1 MRLVRQL
8 TAVVSMA
15 AFLAGCF
22 QVETTVRV
30 NPDGSGRVEER
41 MLLSNKVI
49 SQIDEMSKAFA
60 GPEGKSEPFN
70 LHDVESLRKRAGDMG
85 QGVTFVSSKAI
96 TAGGYSGYRAV
107 YAFKDINKLR
117 LGRET
122 AKSIAGQGDRS
133 DGTGESP
140 FAFSFTPGKKARL
153 VVIPPRKE
161 KASGKPEAT
170 VEPKPAQEGE
180 KPPMTP
186 EQEQQ
191 VAEMMKGMRFS
202 LAIEVNGTVLESN
215 ATHRDGGRIT
225 MFEFDLDKMGAD
237 PARLELLKKVEPA
250 DFAEAK
256 ELLKGLPGFR
266 ADLNDRLE
274 IVFAR

>member
-1 MRLVRQL
+1 
-8 TAVVSMA
+8 MA
-15 AFLAGCF
+15 AFLTGCF

-41 MLLSNKVI
+41 MLLSDKVI

-60 GPEGKSEPFN
+60 GPEGKPEKFN
-70 LHDVESLRKRAGDMG
+70 LHDVKALRKRAGEMG
-85 QGVTFVSSKAI
+85 EGVTFVSSKAI
-96 TAGGYSGYRAV
+96 AVGGYSGYRAV

-117 LGRET
+117 LGREG
-122 AKSIAGQGDRS
+122 AKSMAGQG
-133 DGTGESP
+133 GTSAGSEEQP
-140 FAFSFTPGKKARL
+140 FMFSFTPGKKARL
-153 VVIPPRKE
+153 VVIPPHKE
-161 KASGKPEAT
+161 KASGKPEPAVERKAT
-170 VEPKPAQEGE
+170 EEGE

-186 EQEQQ
+186 EQEKQ

-202 LAIEVNGTVLESN
+202 LALEVNGTVLESN

-225 MFEFDLDKMGAD
+225 VFEFDLDKMGAD
-237 PARLELLKKVEPA
+237 PARFDLLKKAEPA

-256 ELLKGLPGFR
+256 EILKGLPGFK

-274 IVFAR
+274 VVFAR